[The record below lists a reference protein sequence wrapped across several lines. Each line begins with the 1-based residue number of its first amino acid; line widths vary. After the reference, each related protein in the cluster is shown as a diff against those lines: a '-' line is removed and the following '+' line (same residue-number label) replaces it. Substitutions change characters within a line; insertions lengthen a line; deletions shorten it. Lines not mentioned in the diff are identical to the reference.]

1 MALKV
6 EKFLN
11 KSIGD
16 ATKIAKFQN
25 MKIRV
30 ICKDGVYL
38 SVEDTWDDSRINVVI
53 KNDKIIE
60 IEGVG

>member
-1 MALKV
+1 MLKI
-6 EKFLN
+6 ENFLN
-11 KSIGD
+11 KNVGE
-16 ATKIAKFQN
+16 ATKIAKLQN

-38 SVEDTWDDSRINVVI
+38 DVENTWDDSRINVVI